1 MSQYTTGEVAKLC
14 GVSVRTVQYY
24 DTRGV
29 VCPSELSEGGRRLY
43 TADDVRKMQIVCY
56 LRELGCS
63 LGNIEQLM
71 KEDDAAAV
79 IDTMLGE
86 QERVLSEEIDERQ
99 TMLRRLR
106 DLRTGLSQLEHPT
119 VESIGDVAHVMK
131 NKKELRRI
139 RLTMLLSAIP
149 LGVLQWGSIIEWI
162 MTGVWWPFVV
172 YLIVAIPWGILV
184 SRYYFRRVAYICSHC
199 HHIFR
204 PKFGEVL
211 WANHTPNTRK
221 LTCPACG
228 IKSFC
233 VETAAERAE
242 ERA

>member
-43 TADDVRKMQIVCY
+43 TADDVHKMQIVCY
-56 LRELGCS
+56 LRELGFS

-71 KEDDAAAV
+71 KEDDATAV

-86 QERVLSEEIDERQ
+86 QERVLREEIDERQ
-99 TMLRRLR
+99 DMLRRLKE
-106 DLRTGLSQLEHPT
+106 LRTGLSQLDNPT

-131 NKKELRRI
+131 SKKELRKI
-139 RLTMLLSAIP
+139 RLTMLLSGIP

-162 MTGVWWPFVV
+162 TTGVWWPFIV
-172 YLIVAIPWGILV
+172 YVAVAIPWGILIT
-184 SRYYFRRVAYICSHC
+184 RYYFRSVAYICSHC
-199 HHIFR
+199 HHVFQ
-204 PKFGEVL
+204 PKLKESF

-228 IKSFC
+228 VKSFC